1 MAGYEGRPVVSATSG
16 MVATSHPL
24 ASKAGLDV
32 LRAGGTAADAAVT
45 AAATLCVV
53 EPTMTGLG
61 GDLFA
66 LLYRASDQTIHALN
80 ASGRSPRC
88 ASIDDLPGQGLPAS
102 GVLSISVPG
111 AVDGWHMLLRE
122 HGTLPLG
129 QALVPAVSYAR
140 SGFQVTPTVATQWRD
155 SEELLRENA
164 AAATT
169 FLVDGRA
176 PRAGETFSNPRLGAT
191 LERLALDGRDDFYHG
206 DTAARIARA
215 VAQLGG
221 WLDDTDLA
229 EHVSDW
235 VTPLR
240 TIFRGHEVLELPPNT
255 QGVSAIEILNLIE
268 RDIDSGRDHNGP
280 EYCHLLTEAIRI
292 AFADRDAYVAD
303 PSAVPPDIIDALIS
317 KDYAESRLKE
327 VDPLRAA
334 DAYRAGLPE
343 TPSRRSTEV
352 DASGDTVY
360 LTAVD
365 RNGNVVSLIQSLFG
379 AFGSGVVAGD
389 TGIVL
394 QNRGTLFSLDRGHP
408 NCLASRKRPFHTLI
422 PAMVLRDGVPWL
434 SYGVMGGDMQAQ
446 GHAQVLSNLVVFGM
460 NVQEAGEA
468 ARIRWTGHALA
479 LEHGVSTRTR
489 DGLAQ
494 RGHHLINETLGFGGY
509 QGIIL
514 DSETGMMHGG
524 SDPRKDG
531 CAMGY

>member
-1 MAGYEGRPVVSATSG
+1 MTGFQGRPVVSADNG
-16 MVATSHPL
+16 LIATSHPL
-24 ASKAGLDV
+24 ASRAGLAV
-32 LRAGGTAADAAVT
+32 LRAGGNAVDAAVT

-66 LLYRASDQTIHALN
+66 LLYRAADRTIHALN
-80 ASGRSPRC
+80 ASGRSPRS
-88 ASIDDLPGQGLPAS
+88 ASLDELSHQGMPAS
-102 GVLSISVPG
+102 GVLSVSVPG
-111 AVDGWHMLLRE
+111 AVDGWHLLLRE

-129 QALVPAVSYAR
+129 QALAPAINYAR
-140 SGFQVTPTVATQWRD
+140 SGFEVTPVVAKQWCE
-155 SEELLRENA
+155 SEVLLLENA
-164 AAATT
+164 AASST

-176 PRAGETFSNPRLGAT
+176 PRSGEVFSNLQLGAT
-191 LERLALDGRDDFYHG
+191 LERLALLGRDEFYHG
-206 DTAARIARA
+206 DTAAKIARA
-215 VAQLGG
+215 VSQLGG
-221 WLDDTDLA
+221 WLDETDLA
-229 EHVSDW
+229 AHTSDW

-268 RDIDSGRDHNGP
+268 QDIDSGEHNSPGH
-280 EYCHLLTEAIRI
+280 CHLLAEAIRI

-303 PSAVPPDIIDALIS
+303 PRVVPVDVVDTLIS
-317 KDYAESRLKE
+317 KEYARSRLRE
-327 VDPLRAA
+327 IDPQRAA
-334 DAYRAGLPE
+334 GGYRASLPGTHPRQSTTVDGL
-343 TPSRRSTEV
+343 
-352 DASGDTVY
+352 GDTVY
-360 LTAVD
+360 LTAAD
-365 RNGNVVSLIQSLFG
+365 RHGNVVSLIQSLYG

-394 QNRGTLFSLDRGHP
+394 QNRGALFSLDRAHP
-408 NCLASRKRPFHTLI
+408 NCLAPRKRPFHTLI

-468 ARIRWTGHALA
+468 ARIRWTGDALA
-479 LEHGVSTRTR
+479 LESGVPTRTR
-489 DGLAQ
+489 DALAH
-494 RGHHLINETLGFGGY
+494 RGHQLTDEPIGFGGY
-509 QGIIL
+509 QGIVL
-514 DSETGMMHGG
+514 DAATGTMQGG